1 MKKAIFLESRKFL
14 SLVKF
19 SHTIFALP
27 FAFIGFFSA
36 IFFTEHTFSFTLLV
50 LVILCMV
57 LARNAAMAF
66 NRYIDRYYDKTNPR
80 TTAREIPSNIIRPKQ
95 AIGFAIINSALFIFT
110 TYFINELCFY
120 LSPVAL
126 LIILGYS
133 YTKRFTILCH
143 LILGLGLALAPT
155 GAYLAVTGEFGL
167 IALLYS
173 GAVLFWVSGFDVI
186 YALQD
191 FLFDSENQLKS
202 IPVYFGKRKALYI
215 STIFHLISASFIIL
229 AGLLENLGIIYWLGS
244 IVFIGLLFY
253 QHLIIKPNDL
263 KKLNLAFFTTNGI
276 ASLAFALFF
285 IAEMYLPL

>member
-1 MKKAIFLESRKFL
+1 MKKTVLSEPRKFL

-36 IFFTEHTFSFTLLV
+36 IFFTSHTFSFRLLL

-66 NRYIDRYYDKTNPR
+66 NRYIDRNYDKTNPR
-80 TTAREIPSNIIRPKQ
+80 TTGREVPSNVIQSKQ
-95 AIGFAIINSALFIFT
+95 ALGFAIINAVLFMIT
-110 TYFINELCFY
+110 TYFINNLCFY
-120 LSPVAL
+120 LSPLAL

-143 LILGLGLALAPT
+143 LILGLGLSLAPT

-167 IALLYS
+167 IALLFS

-191 FLFDSENQLKS
+191 FIFDSENKLKS

-215 STIFHLISASFIIL
+215 STVFHLLSASFIIL
-229 AGLLENLGIIYWLGS
+229 AGLLENLGIIYWIGS
-244 IVFIGLLFY
+244 IIFIGLLFY
-253 QHLIIKPNDL
+253 QHLIIKPHDL
-263 KKLNLAFFTTNGI
+263 KKVNLAFFTTNGI
-276 ASLAFALFF
+276 ASLVFAMFF
-285 IAEMYLPL
+285 IAEMYFPI